1 MLKLP
6 NFESRY
12 NIIKFT
18 LKFILRRSRSQFADI
33 IKTATRFIKIT
44 FKNKKEVKLMKKL
57 CIKVQSMYV
66 FLDITKV
73 AGLRLKEIKESIT

>member
-44 FKNKKEVKLMKKL
+44 FKNKKE
-57 CIKVQSMYV
+57 CMY
-66 FLDITKV
+66 FLI
-73 AGLRLKEIKESIT
+73 